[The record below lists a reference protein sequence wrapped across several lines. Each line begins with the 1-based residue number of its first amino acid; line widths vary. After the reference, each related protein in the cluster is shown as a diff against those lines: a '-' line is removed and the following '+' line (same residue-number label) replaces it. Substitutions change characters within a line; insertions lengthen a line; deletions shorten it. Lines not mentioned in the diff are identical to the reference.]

1 MNPPT
6 PDHGKL
12 PVMPPSAK
20 GAHAAA
26 ELNNFTPLT
35 SASKTKKKGPKKAI
49 VIAGVAVALV
59 AVVVFAINN
68 IIGATAS
75 KPLETVEVTEGS
87 FEDVVQGKASLQ
99 PVRTMVASSEVE
111 GIVSELKVSE
121 GQYVEEGDVL
131 YTVKNDDL
139 DTAVAQAKSAL
150 QTAKDGVTQAQNRLN
165 TAKAT
170 PSVTQSV
177 DAQGNTILVDNTA
190 VQISDA
196 QSQLNTANSTLTSAQ
211 QAYDAAVEKA
221 NKRTVRATVSGTVI
235 ECNITEGTSL
245 ASLSTQGKAPLRVA
259 DMTSLQ
265 VKVPVS
271 EIDIAKVKE
280 GQKGKVTFDAYPDL
294 TSEAT
299 VAHIS
304 QTSSNDMAAS
314 AAGAGGAAAAAG
326 SSSSTVR
333 YEVTLQIDSP
343 DERLKSGMTAHVDI
357 STLNIEKALI
367 VPAIAL
373 TDFDGDPAVAKVPAG
388 SEAAVIEDVEYIKV
402 KVVAQSTRQAAVEVV
417 GGALSAGDRLAI
429 ISEKSAA
436 GDTAATDAT
445 VGI

>member
-1 MNPPT
+1 MNSPT
-6 PDHGKL
+6 PQHGKL

-20 GAHAAA
+20 AANTTV
-26 ELNNFTPLT
+26 ELNSFTPLT
-35 SASKTKKKGPKKAI
+35 SASQAKKKGPRKAVI
-49 VIAGVAVALV
+49 IVGVVIALIALIAIAVNSIL
-59 AVVVFAINN
+59 N
-68 IIGATAS
+68 ATAS
-75 KPLETVEVTEGS
+75 KPLETVEVTEGA

-121 GQYVEEGDVL
+121 GQQVQEGDVL

-139 DTAVAQAKSAL
+139 DTAVAQARSAL

-165 TAKAT
+165 TAKAA
-170 PSVTQSV
+170 PSVTQSM
-177 DAQGNTILVDNTA
+177 DAQGNPILVDSTA

-196 QSQLNTANSTLTSAQ
+196 QAQLNTANATLTSAQ

-221 NKRTVRATVSGTVI
+221 DKRTVRATVSGTVI

-259 DMTSLQ
+259 DMTSLE

-294 TSEAT
+294 VSEAT
-299 VAHIS
+299 VTHIS
-304 QTSSNDMAAS
+304 QASSNDA
-314 AAGAGGAAAAAG
+314 AAGAAA
-326 SSSSTVR
+326 SSSTVR

-357 STLNIEKALI
+357 STLSLEKTLI

-373 TDFDGDPAVAKVPAG
+373 TDSDGDPAVAKVPAD
-388 SEAAVIEDVEYIKV
+388 SQLATIEDVEYVKV
-402 KVVAQSTRQAAVEVV
+402 KVVAQSTSQAAIEVV
-417 GGALSAGDRLAI
+417 DGTLSAGDKLAI
-429 ISEKSAA
+429 VSGKSTTEGSAPA
-436 GDTAATDAT
+436 IVT
-445 VGI
+445 VGA

>member
-1 MNPPT
+1 MNSPT
-6 PDHGKL
+6 PQHGKL

-20 GAHAAA
+20 AANTTV
-26 ELNNFTPLT
+26 ELNSFTPLT
-35 SASKTKKKGPKKAI
+35 SASQAKKKGPRKAVI
-49 VIAGVAVALV
+49 IVGVVIALIALIAIAVNSIL
-59 AVVVFAINN
+59 N
-68 IIGATAS
+68 ATAS
-75 KPLETVEVTEGS
+75 KPLETVEVTEGA

-121 GQYVEEGDVL
+121 GQQVQEGDVL

-139 DTAVAQAKSAL
+139 DTAVAQARSAL

-165 TAKAT
+165 TAKAA
-170 PSVTQSV
+170 PSVTQSM
-177 DAQGNTILVDNTA
+177 DAQGNPILVDSTA

-196 QSQLNTANSTLTSAQ
+196 QAQLNTANATLTSAQ

-221 NKRTVRATVSGTVI
+221 DKRTVRATVSGTVI

-259 DMTSLQ
+259 DMTSLE

-294 TSEAT
+294 VSEAT
-299 VAHIS
+299 VTHIS
-304 QTSSNDMAAS
+304 QASSNDAAAS
-314 AAGAGGAAAAAG
+314 AAGAAAGAAA
-326 SSSSTVR
+326 SSSTVR

-357 STLNIEKALI
+357 STLSLEKTLI

-373 TDFDGDPAVAKVPAG
+373 TDSDGDPAVAKVPAD
-388 SEAAVIEDVEYIKV
+388 SQLATIEDVEYVKV
-402 KVVAQSTRQAAVEVV
+402 KVVAQSTSQAAIEVV
-417 GGALSAGDRLAI
+417 DGTLSAGDKLAI
-429 ISEKSAA
+429 VSGKSTTEGSAPA
-436 GDTAATDAT
+436 IVT
-445 VGI
+445 VGA